1 MKVRELLE
9 KDYPYEK
16 DIRHFAKEH
25 TALFLGI
32 CAALAT
38 TAMFVIN
45 SLEYAYKLGY
55 YHFGFNVSQ
64 VYLGEIRATS
74 IPFSVVCGV
83 VGFIFL
89 IMYANM
95 AWNAYLEYRL
105 KKFILIVSLVI
116 VLFYLYITGIPFVN
130 ELMVKKIVPDFRM
143 TVYFILEILLLVV
156 LTLILISVFAICIIL
171 NKTDSDKLK
180 RIKNGIKWVDEKK
193 NKTRKICKKIRS
205 NYLDKKAK
213 KLEKKQIELERKIQ
227 GNIAHTVK
235 GEPQKLPIFLRWVI
249 FAIVITYTIAFIL
262 LPMFGILHAAMND
275 EFEIIYTDSISSDQ
289 ETQLD
294 SDINGLVKLYQYDDK
309 VIASPCT
316 YTNDKIIVYTA
327 IQHVVHVEDI
337 TFVHKRFPNHL
348 VR

>member
-9 KDYPYEK
+9 KDYPYEE

-95 AWNAYLEYRL
+95 AWNTYTEYRL
-105 KKFILIVSLVI
+105 GKFLLKVFAIVTV
-116 VLFYLYITGIPFVN
+116 FYLFVMGIPFFN
-130 ELMVKKIVPDFRM
+130 ELIVKKMVPDFRLA
-143 TVYFILEILLLVV
+143 VYFLAEILLLVV

-171 NKTDSDKLK
+171 NNPF
-180 RIKNGIKWVDEKK
+180 RICCTQRQIGLIL
-193 NKTRKICKKIRS
+193 ICTGC
-205 NYLDKKAK
+205 
-213 KLEKKQIELERKIQ
+213 Q
-227 GNIAHTVK
+227 
-235 GEPQKLPIFLRWVI
+235 
-249 FAIVITYTIAFIL
+249 
-262 LPMFGILHAAMND
+262 
-275 EFEIIYTDSISSDQ
+275 
-289 ETQLD
+289 
-294 SDINGLVKLYQYDDK
+294 
-309 VIASPCT
+309 
-316 YTNDKIIVYTA
+316 
-327 IQHVVHVEDI
+327 
-337 TFVHKRFPNHL
+337 
-348 VR
+348 